1 MRWSKMLVFSVLL
14 EENAPFRCQNP
25 VIAELD
31 FHEASLSVCGMTMP
45 TAPAMRSVLQVE
57 PQAVFP
63 CPWILVNLV
72 LFLTGN
78 NFVLCCYFE
87 SRK

>member
-1 MRWSKMLVFSVLL
+1 MLVLSVLL

-25 VIAELD
+25 VFAELD
-31 FHEASLSVCGMTMP
+31 FQQASLGVCGMTAP
-45 TAPAMRSVLQVE
+45 TAPAMHSVLQVE

-63 CPWILVNLV
+63 CPWALMNLV

-78 NFVLCCYFE
+78 NSILE
-87 SRK
+87 SENNK